1 MGTEGALAELEQE
14 AMLAILELTEKAYA
28 PAIAR
33 ALEQSSGRGISR
45 GALYMALDR
54 LQRAGLLR
62 WHLEGPT
69 AERGG
74 YPRRRF
80 EITGAGVEALRLE
93 WETPLHLRARLK
105 EILAREE
112 R

>member
-1 MGTEGALAELEQE
+1 MGTEVALAKLEQE
-14 AMLAILELTEKAYA
+14 AMLTILELTEKAYA